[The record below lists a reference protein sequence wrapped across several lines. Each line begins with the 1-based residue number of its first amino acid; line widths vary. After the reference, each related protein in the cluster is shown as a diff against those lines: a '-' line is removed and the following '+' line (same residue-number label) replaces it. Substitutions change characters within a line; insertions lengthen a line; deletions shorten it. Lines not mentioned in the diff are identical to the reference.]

1 MKTPPKST
9 PMTFLISTLFAED
22 SLARLFQL
30 LAEGADLTMHEEPS
44 SLRLLE
50 LLPLSDLNIFC
61 LKMFPDCYHM
71 TKAGHLQRSSVRWMN
86 WGMMSHGKCLTARI
100 SVSPNPENACSLSD
114 ILESNAPAEYYLSP
128 KQILRLLSSS
138 YPGAREIAFIP
149 LTELPSPSQAKQGD
163 SPERPECTRSEKSL
177 PIVSNTKSGY
187 HLAHPGD
194 SINTAFLSDKPRR
207 GRVGS
212 QIAHTL
218 TTSPTQAVFIDLNV
232 DPKTTTTARCIT
244 AKYDAG
250 IGKHKAERS
259 GVLITGDLEDLS
271 LLAEQDGV
279 VKPIYAI
286 RVTTD
291 EGRVWFGLIRK
302 LMPIECWRLQG
313 FNDKQFSKPV
323 AIGLKKSRLY
333 KMAGNAVTVPVIS
346 ALGLLIKENYN
357 AYFRQRK
364 DETP

>member
-1 MKTPPKST
+1 MKTLQRST
-9 PMTFLISTLFAED
+9 PTTFLISTLFAED
-22 SLARLFQL
+22 SLASLFQL
-30 LAEGADLTMHEEPS
+30 LAEGVDLTTLAEPC
-44 SLRLLE
+44 SLKLPE

-61 LKMFPDCYHM
+61 LRMFPDCYRM
-71 TKAGHLQRSSVRWMN
+71 TKAGRLRRSSVRWMN
-86 WGMMSHGKCLTARI
+86 WGMMSHGKCLTAKI
-100 SVSPNPENACSLSD
+100 SESPNPENACSLRD
-114 ILESNAPAEYYLSP
+114 ILEQSAPAEFFLSLN
-128 KQILRLLSSS
+128 QTLRLLSSS

-149 LTELPSPSQAKQGD
+149 LTELRSHSQVKQVD
-163 SPERPECTRSEKSL
+163 SPERQRCLNSEKSL

-194 SINTAFLSDKPRR
+194 SINTAFLSEKPRR
-207 GRVGS
+207 GRVGK

-259 GVLITGDLEDLS
+259 GVLITGSPEDLS
-271 LLAEQDGV
+271 LVAEQNGV
-279 VKPIYAI
+279 VKAIYVI
-286 RVTTD
+286 RVTMD
-291 EGRVWFGLIRK
+291 SGVIWFGVIRK
-302 LMPIECWRLQG
+302 LMPLECWRLQG
-313 FNDKQFSKPV
+313 FTDEQFRKAV
-323 AIGLKKSRLY
+323 ATGLKNGRLY

-357 AYFRQRK
+357 TYFRQRK